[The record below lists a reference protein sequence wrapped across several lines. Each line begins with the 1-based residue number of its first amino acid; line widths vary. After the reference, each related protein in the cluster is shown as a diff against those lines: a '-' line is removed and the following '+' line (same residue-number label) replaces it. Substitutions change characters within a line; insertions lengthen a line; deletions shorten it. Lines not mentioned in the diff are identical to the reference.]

1 MDLWQCRKHILVGEK
16 WHDSIQAGLAES
28 DIGLLMVSP
37 AFLASKYVREHELP
51 KFVGA
56 EAVKPLIP
64 VGLAPVDFQRQDLK
78 GLQDHQ
84 IFRLDGEFF
93 TELTTQA
100 QRERFAY
107 ALYQAMEDRL
117 AQVFHHA

>member
-1 MDLWQCRKHILVGEK
+1 LVGEK
-16 WHDSIQAGLAES
+16 WHDSIQVGLAES
-28 DIGLLMVSP
+28 AIGLLMVSP

-56 EAVKPLIP
+56 EALKPLIP

-84 IFRLDGEFF
+84 IFRLDGKFF

-107 ALYQAMEDRL
+107 KVYQAMEDRL
-117 AQVFHHA
+117 AQVFQHA